1 MAYTKPELR
10 ERLKNQILNKEVA
23 GTEAGK
29 WSARKALLLA
39 KTYKEKGGG
48 YKGGRTEKQKE
59 LKDWAEK
66 NPND

>member
-10 ERLKNQILNKEVA
+10 ERLKDQVLSQEVA

-39 KTYKEKGGG
+39 KKYKEKGGG
-48 YKGGRTEKQKE
+48 YKGKRTEEQKD
-59 LKDWAEK
+59 LKKWAK
-66 NPND
+66 DN

>member
-10 ERLKNQILNKEVA
+10 ERLKDQILNKEVA
-23 GTEAGK
+23 GTSAGK

-48 YKGGRTEKQKE
+48 YSGGRSGKQKD
-59 LKDWAEK
+59 LKEWADK
-66 NPND
+66 NS

>member
-10 ERLKNQILNKEVA
+10 QRLKNEILNKETA
-23 GTEAGK
+23 GTESGK

-48 YKGGRTEKQKE
+48 YKGKRTEDQKE
-59 LKDWAEK
+59 LKNWAKE
-66 NPND
+66 N

>member
-10 ERLKNQILNKEVA
+10 QRLKNEILNKETA

-48 YKGGRTEKQKE
+48 YKGKRTEDQKE
-59 LKDWAEK
+59 LKDWAKK
-66 NPND
+66 N

>member
-23 GTEAGK
+23 GTDAGK

-48 YKGGRTEKQKE
+48 YKGKKTEGQKE
-59 LKDWAEK
+59 LKDWAE
-66 NPND
+66 NN

>member
-10 ERLKNQILNKEVA
+10 ERLKDQILSKDVA
-23 GTEAGK
+23 GTDAGE

-48 YKGGRTEKQKE
+48 YKGGRTEKQKD
-59 LKDWAEK
+59 LKDWAED
-66 NPND
+66 N

>member
-10 ERLKNQILNKEVA
+10 ERLKDQILNKETA

-48 YKGGRTEKQKE
+48 YKGKRTEQQKD
-59 LKDWAEK
+59 LKSWAES
-66 NPND
+66 N

>member
-10 ERLKNQILNKEVA
+10 ERLKDQILNQEAA

-39 KTYKEKGGG
+39 KKYKEKGGG
-48 YKGGRTEKQKE
+48 YKGGRTEEQKD
-59 LKDWAEK
+59 LKKWAK
-66 NPND
+66 DN